1 MEKRKSFVV
10 YVDLDE
16 SLASFSDQEVG
27 SIFRA
32 MLTYAAT
39 GRESDL
45 TDREAVAFG
54 FIRAQMDRDFEK
66 YDGIV
71 EKRKAA
77 VAAREEKKKS
87 GDIKSNQ
94 MISNDNKCY
103 QMISRVT
110 DNDTV
115 TDTDTDTDT
124 ENENVTGTV
133 TDIIIPPLP
142 PTGGTARGNAFEMF
156 WKAYPK
162 KVGKAACEKEWTRR
176 CYTSEEADEMV
187 KALERQKR
195 TDQWKRGY
203 IPNPLKWLKEERW
216 NDTEAQPTAS
226 VYEEYQRQNAAKRL
240 AQLNKGAT

>member
-45 TDREAVAFG
+45 TDREAVAFS
-54 FIRAQMDRDFEK
+54 FIRAQMDRDADK
-66 YDGIV
+66 YAEII

-77 VAAREEKKKS
+77 GRARQEQASATKCEQEQAS
-87 GDIKSNQ
+87 ATT
-94 MISNDNKCY
+94 CY
-103 QMISRVT
+103 QMPARAT

-115 TDTDTDTDT
+115 TDTDT

-133 TDIIIPPLP
+133 TDIIKPPLP
-142 PTGGTARGNAFEMF
+142 PTGGTARENAFETF
-156 WKAYPK
+156 WKVYPK
-162 KVGKAACEKEWTRR
+162 KVGKAACEKEWSRR
-176 CYTSEEADEMV
+176 CYTAEDADEMV
-187 KALERQKR
+187 KAIERQKR
-195 TDQWKRGY
+195 SDQWKRGY

-216 NDTEAQPTAS
+216 NDTEAQPKAS

-240 AQLNKGAT
+240 AQLNKGATQ